1 MSGGDGSLIV
11 HRGGLP
17 WRTPLPGT
25 FLGVNEKK
33 TPRTPKTA
41 TQFTARN
48 TIWRMPSLPLPE
60 SLFR

>member
-48 TIWRMPSLPLPE
+48 TIWRMPS
-60 SLFR
+60 